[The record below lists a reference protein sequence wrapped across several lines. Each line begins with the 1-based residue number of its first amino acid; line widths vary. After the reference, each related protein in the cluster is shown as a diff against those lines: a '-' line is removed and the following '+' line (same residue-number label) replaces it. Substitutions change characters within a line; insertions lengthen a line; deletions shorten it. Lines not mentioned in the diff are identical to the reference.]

1 LKVLFV
7 CSGNKS
13 LGKPSVLVKNQ
24 ADSLIEKGLKLTYT
38 IISQKGIIGYLKAVI
53 PIYKSIKNDHVK
65 IVHAHYSLTA
75 FAASLAVLLINKNRP
90 KLVVSLMGSD
100 AQMKGWKRKLTNLFS
115 EKLWFVTIVKSQQ
128 MAVDLGLKTFTVIPN
143 GVQIEKFYNQE
154 ETIEN
159 KILFAADPSRESK
172 NFELAKKAVDIAK
185 KSQPTINLKVVYN
198 VEHTE
203 IIKEIK
209 SSACI
214 LSTSKWEG
222 SPNIIKESLVCNRP
236 IVATN
241 VGDIAWLLENVE
253 GCFITNFDAELIA
266 QSILKS
272 LEFNKENKYTKGLE
286 KIKELQLDAQSI
298 ANRLLTIYGY

>member
-1 LKVLFV
+1 MKVLFV

-13 LGKPSVLVKNQ
+13 QGKPSILVKNQ
-24 ADSLIEKGLKLTYT
+24 ADSLIEKGLNISYT
-38 IISQKGIIGYLKAVI
+38 IISRKGIVGYLKAVI
-53 PIYKSIKNDHVK
+53 PIYKSIKKERVK

-75 FAASLAVLLINKNRP
+75 FAASLAVLLIFKNRP

-100 AQMKGWKRKLTNLFS
+100 AQMKGWKRNLTNYFS
-115 EKLWFVTIVKSQQ
+115 GKLWFVTIVKSQQ
-128 MAVDLGLKTFTVIPN
+128 MAIDLGLKTYTIIPN
-143 GVQIEKFYNQE
+143 GVQIEKFINHE
-154 ETIEN
+154 IVNEN

-172 NFELAKKAVDIAK
+172 NFDLAEKACELVKKTV
-185 KSQPTINLKVVYN
+185 PTVNLKVVYN
-198 VEHTE
+198 VEHAE

-222 SPNIIKESLVCNRP
+222 SPNIIKESLACNRP

-253 GCFITNFDAELIA
+253 GCFVTNFDEELIA
-266 QSILKS
+266 QSILKA
-272 LEFNKENKYTKGLE
+272 LEFNKEKYHTKGLDT
-286 KIKELQLDAQSI
+286 IKELQLDAQSI
-298 ANRLLTIYGY
+298 AYRILNIYGY

>member
-1 LKVLFV
+1 MKVLFV

-13 LGKPSVLVKNQ
+13 LGKPSILVKNQ

-38 IISQKGIIGYLKAVI
+38 IISQKGVLGYLKAVI

-100 AQMKGWKRKLTNLFS
+100 AQMKGWKRKLTNFFS

-128 MAVDLGLKTFTVIPN
+128 MAVDLGLKTFIVIPN

-154 ETIEN
+154 EIIEN

-172 NFELAKKAVDIAK
+172 NFELAKKAFDLAK